1 MSGNKRYKNRI
12 ANIQRKGEDKEYF
25 EDEEDKDK
33 ISESQ
38 GMLTREK
45 TSAQGN
51 HQSSKKSWKQLC
63 NVRNPRKRS
72 SLVL

>member
-51 HQSSKKSWKQLC
+51 HQS
-63 NVRNPRKRS
+63 VRYPITRQRINRRMDTIKR
-72 SLVL
+72 